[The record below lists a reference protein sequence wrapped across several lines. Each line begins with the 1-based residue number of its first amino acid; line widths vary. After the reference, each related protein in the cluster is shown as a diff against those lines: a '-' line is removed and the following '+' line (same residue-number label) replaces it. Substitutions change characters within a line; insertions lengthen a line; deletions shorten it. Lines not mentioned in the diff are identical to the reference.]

1 MQGLFLLRKNCV
13 KIAAFLR
20 GKRLIF
26 FIEFTCK
33 NGCATFLQDY
43 FYKKK
48 GCTFMEYQNEYAS
61 KGVAGTALGLGA
73 GALGVSLL
81 NGGLGNIFG
90 GGYGWNRNMGCAED
104 HFVNRYE
111 AEQSAKIANLET
123 EVKLR
128 DANTYT
134 DSKLIDLYKYVDGKF
149 ACVEHELADQR
160 VYNAVNTTTIG
171 CIKND
176 VAELMAL
183 TKRVVPNDS
192 ICPGW
197 GDVTV
202 SVTPAPTAAG

>member
-1 MQGLFLLRKNCV
+1 MEMENELRNVRGL
-13 KIAAFLR
+13 
-20 GKRLIF
+20 
-26 FIEFTCK
+26 
-33 NGCATFLQDY
+33 
-43 FYKKK
+43 
-48 GCTFMEYQNEYAS
+48 
-61 KGVAGTALGLGA
+61 AGTGLGLGA

-81 NGGLGNIFG
+81 NGSLGNIFSG
-90 GGYGWNRNMGCAED
+90 CGCNGNAGYYSRYDAEKD
-104 HFVNRYE
+104 
-111 AEQSAKIANLET
+111 AKIANLET

-134 DSKLIDLYKYVDGKF
+134 DQKLLEVYRYVDGKF

-183 TKRVVPNDS
+183 TKRVVPNGS

-202 SVTPAPTAAG
+202 SVTPAPTTAG

>member
-1 MQGLFLLRKNCV
+1 MEMENELRNV
-13 KIAAFLR
+13 R
-20 GKRLIF
+20 GI
-26 FIEFTCK
+26 
-33 NGCATFLQDY
+33 
-43 FYKKK
+43 
-48 GCTFMEYQNEYAS
+48 
-61 KGVAGTALGLGA
+61 AGTGLGLGA

-81 NGGLGNIFG
+81 NGSLGNIFG
-90 GGYGWNRNMGCAED
+90 GCGCNGNAGYYSRYDAEKD
-104 HFVNRYE
+104 
-111 AEQSAKIANLET
+111 AKIANLET

-134 DSKLIDLYKYVDGKF
+134 DQKLLEVYSFVNRKF
-149 ACVEHELADQR
+149 DCIEHELADQR

-183 TKRVVPNDS
+183 TKRVVPNGS

-202 SVTPAPTAAG
+202 SVTPAPTTAG